1 LQRGSR
7 PRCDLS
13 ADFDRLG
20 VRKPYTALAVRY
32 VGAREDWVQAMGDI
46 CILFVDCDTPT
57 TSLACIINTLHRALR
72 GGCRNVNRAA
82 LGRSIAWP

>member
-1 LQRGSR
+1 MSANLQRGSR

-32 VGAREDWVQAMGDI
+32 VGAREDWVQAMGI
-46 CILFVDCDTPT
+46 FAFYLSTVTRRPH
-57 TSLACIINTLHRALR
+57 LLRA
-72 GGCRNVNRAA
+72 
-82 LGRSIAWP
+82 